1 MEIVKTSHQ
10 QNQYPSRSELE
21 KMTNYELFE
30 VANRSLSFREVMVK
44 FISRL
49 NVKPKPVVIIY
60 DEEGNYD
67 LRKIG
72 LPERLKNVLLQN
84 DFDYLSDFKHVRSED
99 LFKMKYFGEKS
110 YEELLHVLDAY
121 GFQLADGKE

>member
-1 MEIVKTSHQ
+1 MEIDKTSHQ
-10 QNQYPSRSELE
+10 QNQYPSRSALE
-21 KMTNYELFE
+21 KMTNNELFE
-30 VANRSLSFREVMVK
+30 VANQHASFREVMEK

-49 NVKPKPVVIIY
+49 NVKPKPLVIIY

-67 LRKIG
+67 IRKIG

-84 DFDYLSDFKHVRSED
+84 DFEYLSDFKHVRSED

-121 GFQLADGKE
+121 GFQLAD

>member
-1 MEIVKTSHQ
+1 MELVENAMEQIHI
-10 QNQYPSRSELE
+10 PSKNEME
-21 KMTNYELFE
+21 KMTNNELFE
-30 VANRSLSFREVMVK
+30 VANQSISFREVMVK

-49 NVKPKPVVIIY
+49 NVKSKPIMVIY

-67 LRKIG
+67 IRKIG

-84 DFDYLSDFKHVRSED
+84 DFEYLSDFKHVRSKD

>member
-1 MEIVKTSHQ
+1 MDQIHIPSKNEI
-10 QNQYPSRSELE
+10 E
-21 KMTNYELFE
+21 KMTNNELFE
-30 VANRSLSFREVMVK
+30 VANQHVSFRDVMVK

-60 DEEGNYD
+60 DEEGNYNI
-67 LRKIG
+67 RKIG

-84 DFDYLSDFKHVRSED
+84 DFEYLSDFKHVRSED
-99 LFKMKYFGEKS
+99 LFNMKYFGEKS

-121 GFQLADGKE
+121 GFQLAN

>member
-1 MEIVKTSHQ
+1 MEIDKTSHQ
-10 QNQYPSRSELE
+10 QNQYPYRSELE
-21 KMTNYELFE
+21 KMTNNELFE
-30 VANRSLSFREVMVK
+30 VANQSISFREVMVK

-67 LRKIG
+67 IRKIG
-72 LPERLKNVLLQN
+72 LPERLKNILLQN
-84 DFDYLSDFKHVRSED
+84 DFEYLSDFKHVRSED
-99 LFKMKYFGEKS
+99 LFNMKYFGERS

-121 GFQLADGKE
+121 GFQLAD

>member
-1 MEIVKTSHQ
+1 MEIDKTSHQ
-10 QNQYPSRSELE
+10 QNQYPSRSALE
-21 KMTNYELFE
+21 KMTNNELFE
-30 VANRSLSFREVMVK
+30 VANQHASLREVMVK

-49 NVKPKPVVIIY
+49 NVKPKPVVVIY

-67 LRKIG
+67 IRKIG

-84 DFDYLSDFKHVRSED
+84 DFEYLSDFKHVRSED
-99 LFKMKYFGEKS
+99 LFKMKNFGEKS

-121 GFQLADGKE
+121 SFQLAD

>member
-1 MEIVKTSHQ
+1 MELDESAMEQIHF
-10 QNQYPSRSELE
+10 PSRNEME
-21 KMTNYELFE
+21 KMNNDELFE
-30 VANRSLSFREVMVK
+30 VANRNPSFRKVMVK
-44 FISRL
+44 YILSL
-49 NVKPKPVVIIY
+49 NVKPKPVVVIY

-84 DFDYLSDFKHVRSED
+84 DFQYLRDLSTVRSEH
-99 LFKMKYFGEKS
+99 LFQMKYFGEKS
-110 YEELLHVLDAY
+110 YKELLEVLDAY

>member
-1 MEIVKTSHQ
+1 MELVNSLMD
-10 QNQYPSRSELE
+10 QNDYPSSSELE
-21 KMTNYELFE
+21 KMTNNELFE
-30 VANRSLSFREVMVK
+30 IANRNASFKKVMLKYILS
-44 FISRL
+44 L
-49 NVKPKPVVIIY
+49 NVKPKPVVVIY

-84 DFDYLSDFKHVRSED
+84 GFQYLRDLSTIRSKD

-110 YEELLHVLDAY
+110 YEELLNVLDAY
-121 GFQLADGKE
+121 GFQLADSKG

>member
-1 MEIVKTSHQ
+1 
-10 QNQYPSRSELE
+10 
-21 KMTNYELFE
+21 MTNNELFE
-30 VANRSLSFREVMVK
+30 VANQSISFREVMVK